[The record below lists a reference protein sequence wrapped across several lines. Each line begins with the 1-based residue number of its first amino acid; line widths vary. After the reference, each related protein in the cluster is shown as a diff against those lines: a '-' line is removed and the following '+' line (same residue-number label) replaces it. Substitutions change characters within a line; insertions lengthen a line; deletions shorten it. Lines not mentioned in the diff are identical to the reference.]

1 MEENLARAFKNLAGY
16 TIKATE
22 KAILELGESILDKKN
37 ESVKSHL
44 EQRQKELDEYLETI
58 RNYSEGIDY
67 VKKIGSKK
75 QSFAPYVDEK
85 NI

>member
-1 MEENLARAFKNLAGY
+1 MKEKVKKAFLNLSGY

-44 EQRQKELDEYLETI
+44 EQRQKELERDLKII
-58 RNYSEGIDY
+58 RNYL
-67 VKKIGSKK
+67 
-75 QSFAPYVDEK
+75 EK
-85 NI
+85 

>member
-1 MEENLARAFKNLAGY
+1 MEEKVKKAFLNLSGY

-44 EQRQKELDEYLETI
+44 EQRQKELERDLKII
-58 RNYSEGIDY
+58 RNHL
-67 VKKIGSKK
+67 
-75 QSFAPYVDEK
+75 EK
-85 NI
+85 

>member
-44 EQRQKELDEYLETI
+44 EQRQKELERDLKIIRTI
-58 RNYSEGIDY
+58 WRSKSESKCYSFF
-67 VKKIGSKK
+67 S
-75 QSFAPYVDEK
+75 
-85 NI
+85 

>member
-1 MEENLARAFKNLAGY
+1 MEEKVKKAFKNLARY

-44 EQRQKELDEYLETI
+44 EQRQKELERDLKII
-58 RNYSEGIDY
+58 RNYL
-67 VKKIGSKK
+67 
-75 QSFAPYVDEK
+75 EK
-85 NI
+85 

>member
-1 MEENLARAFKNLAGY
+1 MKEKVRKAFLNLAGY

-44 EQRQKELDEYLETI
+44 EQRQKELERDLKII
-58 RNYSEGIDY
+58 RNYL
-67 VKKIGSKK
+67 
-75 QSFAPYVDEK
+75 EK
-85 NI
+85 

>member
-1 MEENLARAFKNLAGY
+1 MKEKVRKAFLNLAGY

-44 EQRQKELDEYLETI
+44 EQRQKELERDLKII
-58 RNYSEGIDY
+58 RNHL
-67 VKKIGSKK
+67 
-75 QSFAPYVDEK
+75 EK
-85 NI
+85 

>member
-1 MEENLARAFKNLAGY
+1 MEEKVKKAFKNLAGY

-44 EQRQKELDEYLETI
+44 EQRQKELERDLKII
-58 RNYSEGIDY
+58 RNHL
-67 VKKIGSKK
+67 
-75 QSFAPYVDEK
+75 EK
-85 NI
+85 

>member
-1 MEENLARAFKNLAGY
+1 MEEKLKRAFENLAGY

-44 EQRQKELDEYLETI
+44 EQRQKELERDLEII
-58 RNYSEGIDY
+58 RNYL
-67 VKKIGSKK
+67 
-75 QSFAPYVDEK
+75 EK
-85 NI
+85 

>member
-16 TIKATE
+16 TIMATE

-44 EQRQKELDEYLETI
+44 EQRQKELERDLEIIRKYLE
-58 RNYSEGIDY
+58 
-67 VKKIGSKK
+67 K
-75 QSFAPYVDEK
+75 
-85 NI
+85 